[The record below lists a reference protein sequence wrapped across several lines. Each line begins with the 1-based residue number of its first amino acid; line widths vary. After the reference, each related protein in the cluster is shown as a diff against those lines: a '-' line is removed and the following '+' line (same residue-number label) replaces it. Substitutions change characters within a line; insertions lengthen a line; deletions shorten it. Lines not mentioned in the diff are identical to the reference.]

1 MSKSLGE
8 EELKQVA
15 NVKFFKGLA
24 QEDITNLLKNAVV
37 IEEEKGSLLF
47 SQGDPANR
55 FYILLDGRVKLFT
68 ANEDGEESIVEIFN
82 PVCSFAE
89 AAMFASGRFPVNC
102 ETVLRT
108 RLVRVDGDHFLRSL
122 KDTPRIGQTILKKIS
137 MRYRHLLHEIIQL
150 KTQSPAQR
158 LGAFFLSLAEEN
170 EDGTAVALPY
180 DKNLIAARVGMK
192 PESLSRALVRLR
204 DIGVDCRKKELIVAD
219 LDKLRAFCGESA
231 S

>member
-1 MSKSLGE
+1 MSKTLNSE
-8 EELKQVA
+8 DFKRASEV
-15 NVKFFKGLA
+15 NFFKGLVA
-24 QEDITNLLKNAVV
+24 EDIVSLLKNAVV
-37 IEEEKGSLLF
+37 IEEGKGNLLF

-55 FYILLDGRVKLFT
+55 FYILLEGRVKLFT
-68 ANEDGEESIVEIFN
+68 ANEEGEESIVDIFN

-102 ETVLRT
+102 ETILKT
-108 RLVRVDGDHFLRSL
+108 KLVRIDGEPFLRSL
-122 KDTPRIGQTILKKIS
+122 KETPRIGQMILKKIS

-158 LGAFFLSLAEEN
+158 LGAFFLSLVEES
-170 EDGTAVALPY
+170 EAGSAIPLPY

-204 DIGVDCRKKELIVAD
+204 DIGVDCQKKILIVED
-219 LDKLRAFCGESA
+219 LDKLRTFCGEGTS
-231 S
+231 

>member
-1 MSKSLGE
+1 MSKALGADDFK
-8 EELKQVA
+8 LA
-15 NVKFFKGLA
+15 SDVKFFKGLPE
-24 QEDITNLLKNAVV
+24 EDVASLLKNAVV

-55 FYILLDGRVKLFT
+55 FYVLLEGRVKLFT

-102 ETVLRT
+102 ETVMKT
-108 RLVRVDGDHFLRSL
+108 RLVRIDGEPFMRSL
-122 KDTPRIGQTILKKIS
+122 KETPRIGQMILKKIS

-170 EDGTAVALPY
+170 ETGGSVPLPY

-204 DIGVDCRKKELIVAD
+204 EIGVDCQKKELIVDD
-219 LDKLRAFCGESA
+219 LDKLRTFCGESA